1 MTNDMF
7 EDVDPYDFQKQLDV
21 SEAKDNEKKVSF
33 SVTADKD
40 GRYDAASF
48 DRTNWD
54 KKKSS
59 DCYFKGLNNVIP
71 DGLLHLSDG
80 TSVNCENGSLV
91 NEADM

>member
-1 MTNDMF
+1 MF

-21 SEAKDNEKKVSF
+21 SEAEEKKEKKVSF
-33 SVTADKD
+33 SVTADAN
-40 GRYDAASF
+40 GRFDAASF

-54 KKKSS
+54 KSKAN

-80 TSVNCENGSLV
+80 TSVNCENGQLV
-91 NEADM
+91 NDADM

>member
-1 MTNDMF
+1 MF
-7 EDVDPYDFQKQLDV
+7 EDVDPYDFQKQLDN
-21 SEAKDNEKKVSF
+21 SEAEDKVKPVSF

-40 GRYDAASF
+40 GRWDAASF
-48 DRTNWD
+48 DRTNWN
-54 KKKSS
+54 KSKTN

-80 TSVNCENGSLV
+80 TSVNCETGSLV